1 MTFQK
6 RTKSS
11 HIQRIY
17 HVTLFF
23 LGATSAQSL
32 PILTKAL
39 QTIADKHHSFTMHIN
54 GLSYFG
60 PSSGPRVVYLAV
72 EESNA
77 LSNLQREIDETVATQ
92 LGRPISDRFTPHV
105 TIAKKRKTTDQL
117 DIQKEQWQP
126 IEIPIASFA
135 LFTIHPDQSP
145 KYEAVETFTLRE

>member
-1 MTFQK
+1 M
-6 RTKSS
+6 
-11 HIQRIY
+11 
-17 HVTLFF
+17 
-23 LGATSAQSL
+23 
-32 PILTKAL
+32 
-39 QTIADKHHSFTMHIN
+39 
-54 GLSYFG
+54 
-60 PSSGPRVVYLAV
+60 AV

-77 LSNLQREIDETVATQ
+77 LSNLQGEIDETVATQ